1 MWKEPCRRRVIDN
14 VQTNLTEFDMFMSQN
29 DYAYAHLQTPLS
41 IDKSIQLV
49 FIGERFKVV
58 VEDLI
63 LDVPNGTS
71 NHGVDSAKEY
81 EFSFNNDG

>member
-1 MWKEPCRRRVIDN
+1 MWKEPCRRQITDN
-14 VQTNLTEFDMFMSQN
+14 VQTNLTKFDVFVLPN
-29 DYAYAHLQTPLS
+29 DDAYARLQTPLS
-41 IDKSIQLV
+41 INKSIQLV

-63 LDVPNGTS
+63 LDVPNGAV

-81 EFSFNNDG
+81 DFSFNNDG

>member
-1 MWKEPCRRRVIDN
+1 
-14 VQTNLTEFDMFMSQN
+14 MFMLQN
-29 DYAYAHLQTPLS
+29 DDAYAHLQIPLS
-41 IDKSIQLV
+41 IDKSIQFA
-49 FIGERFKVV
+49 FIGECSKVV

-63 LDVPNGTS
+63 LDVFDGVA

>member
-1 MWKEPCRRRVIDN
+1 
-14 VQTNLTEFDMFMSQN
+14 MFMSQN
-29 DYAYAHLQTPLS
+29 DDAYAHLQTPLS

>member
-1 MWKEPCRRRVIDN
+1 VLHD
-14 VQTNLTEFDMFMSQN
+14 D
-29 DYAYAHLQTPLS
+29 DAYAHLQTPLS

-49 FIGERFKVV
+49 FIGECSKVV

-63 LDVPNGTS
+63 LDVPNGTT

-81 EFSFNNDG
+81 DFNFNDDG